1 MEPIDRA
8 QARAQAL
15 QSLGV
20 SPGADAQEIRTAW
33 KRAAFTS
40 HPDNAGGDLSAFIKA
55 KRAYE
60 FLNGT
65 GDLDSFVVDD
75 PAPEPEVTPD
85 EPQRARP
92 KATGRVTAFSDEVL
106 AKCTDLLAET
116 EGPGLKHP
124 AVVSLDG
131 LLAQLPGAPITDH
144 VATRVLK
151 KGREL
156 TYIIDSDL
164 VRGINRVAVPTALL
178 ENPKRPQLKVITFLF
193 DENGAFEMDIPQ
205 ATLADIGRGERQMTL
220 RFAKQPETV

>member
-20 SPGADAQEIRTAW
+20 SPSADAQEIRTAW
-33 KRAAFTS
+33 KRAAFSS
-40 HPDNAGGDLSAFIKA
+40 HPDHAGGDLSAFIKA

-60 FLNGT
+60 FLNGS
-65 GDLDSFVVDD
+65 GDFEDFVEEPSTV
-75 PAPEPEVTPD
+75 APEPEPED
-85 EPQRARP
+85 ARRARP
-92 KATGRVTAFSDEVL
+92 TATARVVTFSDQVI
-106 AKCTDLLAET
+106 AACVDLLDET
-116 EGPGLKHP
+116 LAPGVAHP

-144 VATRVLK
+144 VATSVLK

-164 VRGINRVAVPTALL
+164 VRGINRVAVPTGLL
-178 ENPKRPQLKVITFLF
+178 ENPRRPRLKVIAFLF
-193 DENGAFEMDIPQ
+193 DENGAFEMDIPTC
-205 ATLADIGRGERQMTL
+205 TLADIGRGERQMVL
-220 RFAKQPETV
+220 RFAKQYQAA

>member
-40 HPDNAGGDLSAFIKA
+40 HPDKADGDLSAFITA

-60 FLNGT
+60 FLNGS
-65 GDLDSFVVDD
+65 GDGDSFVIDE
-75 PAPEPEVTPD
+75 PAPEPTAEPE
-85 EPQRARP
+85 EPQRPRP
-92 KATGRVTAFSDEVL
+92 KATGRVVAFSDEL
-106 AKCTDLLAET
+106 RASCDALLAET
-116 EGPGLKHP
+116 LGPGLDHP

-144 VATRVLK
+144 VAKSVLK

-156 TYIIDSDL
+156 TYLIDSDL
-164 VRGINRVAVPTALL
+164 VRGINRVALPMALL
-178 ENPKRPQLKVITFLF
+178 ENPKRPKLHVITFLF
-193 DENGAFEMDIPQ
+193 DDNGAFEMDLPKE
-205 ATLADIGRGERQMTL
+205 TLCDIGRGERRVVL
-220 RFAKQPETV
+220 RFAKQAETA